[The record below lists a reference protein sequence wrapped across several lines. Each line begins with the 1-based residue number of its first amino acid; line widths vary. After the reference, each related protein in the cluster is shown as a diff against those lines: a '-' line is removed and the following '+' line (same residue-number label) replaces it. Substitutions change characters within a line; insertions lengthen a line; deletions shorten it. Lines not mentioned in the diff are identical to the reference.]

1 MAGVPAGHTGK
12 VQVMARAVVFK
23 SASGIN
29 CGMGREPSPVRALEP
44 NVAFYTGV
52 LGFTLARRE
61 QQSAALIQG
70 ARRNAPPPRK
80 VHTSAACESLHIFS
94 RCRAGYLPMQK
105 RLKMRSSRSLV

>member
-1 MAGVPAGHTGK
+1 
-12 VQVMARAVVFK
+12 MARAVVFK
-23 SASGIN
+23 RVSGIN
-29 CGMGREPSPVRALEP
+29 CAMGREPSPVQALEP

-105 RLKMRSSRSLV
+105 RLPRCKPCTGCVKSGLF